1 MRNPFPVALLA
12 LALAVSGA
20 RAMEVQQPAGVWLT
34 PEVLSLGGCS
44 GTTIFNGNTFRLA
57 SVDLTYGRLRFGT
70 SLLDGGYSSWSEV
83 AVLPVR
89 VGITLWQQ
97 PRRYVGKVYGMTP
110 AVSLQANT
118 APWLPWAGGQ
128 SYNRFVGQTAA
139 QFNMNIYG
147 MAFEVG
153 AGVEVLNQPDYLIH
167 LAHDEYSTGP
177 FRWSVGPLLE
187 MRVGFGVASIRL

>member
-89 VGITLWQQ
+89 VGIMLWQQ
-97 PRRYVGKVYGMTP
+97 PRRYVGKVYVMTP

-139 QFNMNIYG
+139 QFSMNIYG

-153 AGVEVLNQPDYLIH
+153 AGVEVLNQSGDLIH
-167 LAHDEYSTGP
+167 LDHDEYSMGP
-177 FRWSVGPLLE
+177 YRWAVGPLLE